1 MIRIRRTGRS
11 IIGLARS
18 RDGFRLT
25 ADAQPFLVPE
35 RAGPFAAYEELGVED
50 PRVTRL
56 EEWYIIT
63 YSAYSRSG
71 VRIALAGWNRED
83 LLGRCRQRDVC
94 RRGESVGSGGALH
107 STQ

>member
-1 MIRIRRTGRS
+1 MVWLAAATDS
-11 IIGLARS
+11 GL
-18 RDGFRLT
+18 T
-25 ADAQPFLVPE
+25 PDAQPFLVPE

-63 YSAYSRSG
+63 YSAYSRRG

-83 LLGRCRQRDVC
+83 LLGPVQ
-94 RRGESVGSGGALH
+94 
-107 STQ
+107 TT